1 MFLYILIFLC
11 AFFIGGL
18 PTGYL
23 IVRLFRKKDIR
34 EYGSGNIGFT
44 NVIRTEGWKLG
55 VPVLIIDILKGFLLV
70 FFLTRYL
77 QNQNLYKILIGV
89 TVIAGNV
96 FTPFLK
102 FRGGKGVSTSFGVT
116 LAINPYASLSA
127 LCGFLLTVKLS
138 RYVSLASM
146 VAAAT
151 YTVAS
156 ALFYIFADYDL
167 YALLFSALLFIVI
180 VIRHISN
187 IKRLINGKENRT
199 EFGKNR

>member
-1 MFLYILIFLC
+1 MFLSILVFFC
-11 AFFIGGL
+11 AFLVGGL

-44 NVIRTEGWKLG
+44 NVIRAEGWKLG
-55 VPVLIIDILKGFLLV
+55 VPVLVIDILKGFLLV
-70 FFLTRYL
+70 FFLTQFF
-77 QNQNLYKILIGV
+77 QNQNLFKICIGI

-102 FRGGKGVSTSFGVT
+102 FRGGKGVATSFGVT

-127 LCGFLLTVKLS
+127 LCAFLLTVKLS
-138 RYVSLASM
+138 KYVSLASM

-151 YTVAS
+151 YAVAS

-167 YALLFSALLFIVI
+167 YALLFSALIFIVI

>member
-1 MFLYILIFLC
+1 MFLSILIFLC
-11 AFFIGGL
+11 AFFISGL

-55 VPVLIIDILKGFLLV
+55 IPVLIIDILKGFLLV
-70 FFLTRYL
+70 FFLARFF
-77 QNQNLYKILIGV
+77 QNQSLFKILIGV
-89 TVIAGNV
+89 VVIAGNV

-102 FRGGKGVSTSFGVT
+102 FRGGKGVATSFGVT
-116 LAINPYASLSA
+116 LAVNPYASLSA
-127 LCGFLLTVKLS
+127 LCAFLVTVELS
-138 RYVSLASM
+138 KYVSLASM

-156 ALFYIFADYDL
+156 ALFYIFAGYDL

-187 IKRLINGKENRT
+187 IKRLIHGKENRT
-199 EFGKNR
+199 EFRKNR